1 MNKQNIFNIL
11 FALAI
16 LVSFIL
22 IFNKSPKSKSVS
34 DSTGAKIAFVNS
46 DSLMVH
52 YDLFNDLKN
61 ELEIETDKM
70 RSQLATK
77 EQSLQ
82 DQIIA
87 FQKRIQAGT
96 ISEFEAKKTEDNLR
110 KQQQEL
116 MDLNEK
122 FSNQI
127 ATKEFEMSKSVL
139 DSVSNVLEEINKLE
153 DYDYILGF
161 TKGAGILF
169 ANPKHDITEIVV
181 NILNK
186 NYKKSK
192 TAKK

>member
-22 IFNKSPKSKSVS
+22 IFNNSSKSKSVS
-34 DSTGAKIAFVNS
+34 NGNGAKIAFVNS
-46 DSLMVH
+46 DSLMIH

-61 ELEIETDKM
+61 ELEIETDRM

-82 DQIIA
+82 DQILA

-96 ISEFEAKKTEDNLR
+96 ISEFDAKKTEENLR

-116 MDLNEK
+116 MEMNER

-127 ATKEFEMSKSVL
+127 AMKEYEMSQSVL
-139 DSVSNVLEEINKLE
+139 DSVSNVIEEINKIE
-153 DYDYILGF
+153 DYDYVLGF

-169 ANPKHDITEIVV
+169 ANPKHDITDVVV

-186 NYKKSK
+186 NYQKSK
-192 TAKK
+192 TDKK